1 MLSPPPS
8 PTEVAHATA
17 TQLLD
22 RYGVLTREMALAE
35 GIAAGFAGVYPVL
48 KALEE
53 QGRVRR
59 GYFVSGLGAA
69 QFAHPGAV
77 DRLRGER
84 EPGEAAVVVLAATDT
99 AQPYGAALPWPDSD
113 GRPARAAGARVV
125 LADGEAIAY
134 LERGGRSVLTFRR
147 GDRGEEADGEA
158 ARSRARGGA
167 DEVADVVGALCDLA
181 RRQPRMELATV
192 DGHPVSDTVLG
203 VALQAA
209 GWRISYRGLRPPAT
223 R

>member
-1 MLSPPPS
+1 MLTPRPS

-84 EPGEAAVVVLAATDT
+84 EPGAAAVVVLAATDT

-125 LADGEAIAY
+125 LADGAAIAY

-147 GDRGEEADGEA
+147 DGRGDETDGES
-158 ARSRARGGA
+158 ARAGGGA
-167 DEVADVVGALCDLA
+167 DDVADLVGALCDLG

-209 GWRISYRGLRPPAT
+209 GWRISYRGLRPPAA